1 MARAE
6 VSEHIEGLT
15 RNTFV
20 EASKIFV
27 NTMIGLRHLSRRAPL
42 PVFGVALSSLAIS
55 ACAKKQER
63 AQRPVAMVSVVPA
76 RRATVPYIIESNGIV
91 TPVQTVSVTPQVDG
105 IIQSVDFQEGQEVR
119 TGQPL
124 FHIEPRPYQN
134 AYNQALAVLARDS
147 ATWVA
152 ADVNAKRYKDLLAA
166 KVITQEEA
174 EVQFTSAATSVA
186 TLQSDRAAVEQAR
199 FNLDNAVVRA
209 PIAGRTGNVLVKRG
223 NLVHSGA
230 ATPLV
235 VINQVRPINVRFSIP
250 SSELPL
256 VQQYGAAG
264 GLSVAAVP
272 SGVAPATPSIDSL
285 AAAAMN
291 PVGDTPGQDGGGF
304 TGNGGSGGQGGNGGC
319 GRRGR
324 RGGTDGSAGGGPP
337 GGGPPSGGPP
347 TDGASGG
354 AGGTVGP
361 PGSGRGA
368 AQQAGS
374 TSQTGG
380 GLQGSAPAGERL
392 MGKLSFIDNAIDTS
406 TQTVQLKATFDN
418 ANGRLWAGQFAAT
431 SLHLF
436 DEEGALV
443 VPTQAVVSGQRGMYV
458 YVVDQSDTAR
468 QRGVIVE
475 RTQSGLSVI
484 STGIHE
490 GDRVVTDGQLRLT
503 PDAPVRLRGAADMGG
518 GATGAAGG
526 RRGRGRR
533 GGGGGG
539 ATGGAADSAA
549 KRGG

>member
-1 MARAE
+1 
-6 VSEHIEGLT
+6 
-15 RNTFV
+15 
-20 EASKIFV
+20 
-27 NTMIGLRHLSRRAPL
+27 
-42 PVFGVALSSLAIS
+42 
-55 ACAKKQER
+55 
-63 AQRPVAMVSVVPA
+63 MVSVVPA

-119 TGQPL
+119 TGQSL

-134 AYNQALAVLARDS
+134 AFNQAVAVLARDS

-152 ADVNAKRYKDLLAA
+152 AEVNAKRYKDLLAA
-166 KVITQEEA
+166 KVITSEEA

-199 FNLDNAVVRA
+199 FNLENAVVRA
-209 PIAGRTGNVLVKRG
+209 PISGRTGNVLVKRG

-235 VINQVRPINVRFSIP
+235 VINQVRPINVRFAIP

-264 GLSVAAVP
+264 GLPVAAVP

-291 PVGDTPGQDGGGF
+291 PVGDNPGQDGGGF
-304 TGNGGSGGQGGNGGC
+304 SGNGGNGGSGGNGGHS
-319 GRRGR
+319 GRGR
-324 RGGTDGSAGGGPP
+324 RGGSTDGSGPP
-337 GGGPPSGGPP
+337 GGGPP

-354 AGGTVGP
+354 AGGANGTVGGP
-361 PGSGRGA
+361 PGSGRGP

-374 TSQTGG
+374 TAQTGA
-380 GLQGSAPAGERL
+380 LQGGGAASSSAGDRL

-436 DEEGALV
+436 DEQGALV

-475 RTQSGLSVI
+475 RTQNGLSII
-484 STGIHE
+484 STGIRE

-503 PDAPVRLRGAADMGG
+503 PDAPVRLRGASDMGG
-518 GATGAAGG
+518 GGAGAAGAAGG

-533 GGGGGG
+533 GGGGG

-549 KRGG
+549 AKRGG